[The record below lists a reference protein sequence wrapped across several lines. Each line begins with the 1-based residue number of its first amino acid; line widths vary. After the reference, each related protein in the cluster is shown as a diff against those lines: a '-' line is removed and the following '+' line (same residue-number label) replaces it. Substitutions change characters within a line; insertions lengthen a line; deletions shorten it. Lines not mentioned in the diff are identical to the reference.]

1 VNVAPQRG
9 KNFEALCYNRSPS
22 RRIDPVPC
30 ASRPGVRKDKFERR
44 RSTMTERLDLLKI
57 AQEEQ
62 TGDLFKY
69 LDSIYKRSKIQPR
82 GVSDA
87 VIWEGGNPSGNVKA
101 VAHALT
107 DAFAL
112 NGTLM
117 ALDVLGLPFLGVPMM
132 AQYRHDTKLKPLEWF
147 GKLDYTAIKWSTAGD
162 ALVNEN
168 GKKVVVMGKSA
179 NAPLRTAAGVYCNV
193 RPYGTITSV
202 RFMPGLPYSQ
212 DGKKFRVD
220 KDTGNIHSEMNT
232 PGVRM
237 AYAVRLF
244 LKMVHETGEIG
255 RVATKPTQAQ
265 EDAVNAG
272 ILRWL
277 IQGTKFKLNRRY
289 AVDAYA
295 EHKANVD
302 GIVALLPKDFKA
314 GMENWDGEINEHISD
329 TNFGILLH
337 DMYQQRKAI
346 VYATD
351 LDGDRLTDLMAD
363 APDVLRG
370 WGQMVLDHV
379 KASTD
384 MKKVWKEM
392 GFTMTNGKDMTS
404 VMYRMEGEP
413 IFEQTLGSA
422 DAMLLRLLAGDE
434 TVGGTKQPYDPRI
447 HFVLINEAYK
457 AANPGNERLS
467 GWLDMQLETFDKIY
481 GSTRPRYIEG
491 YNKLKEAI
499 KPWGK

>member
-1 VNVAPQRG
+1 
-9 KNFEALCYNRSPS
+9 
-22 RRIDPVPC
+22 
-30 ASRPGVRKDKFERR
+30 
-44 RSTMTERLDLLKI
+44 MTERLDLLKI
-57 AQEEQ
+57 AREEQ
-62 TGDLFKY
+62 SGDLFKL
-69 LDSIYKRSKIQPR
+69 LDSIYKRSRVQPR
-82 GVSDA
+82 GISDA
-87 VIWEGGNPSGNVKA
+87 VIWEGGNPAGGVKP
-101 VAHALT
+101 VAHAFT

-132 AQYRHDTKLKPLEWF
+132 AQYRHDTKLAPLDWF

-162 ALVNEN
+162 AMVNDN
-168 GKKVVVMGKSA
+168 GRKVVVMGKSA
-179 NAPLRTAAGVYCNV
+179 NAPLRTKAGVYCNV
-193 RPYGTITSV
+193 RPYGTVTSV

-212 DGKKFRVD
+212 DGKKFQVD
-220 KDTGNIHSEMNT
+220 KATGNIHSEMNT

-244 LKMVHETGEIG
+244 LKMVNETGQIG

-277 IQGTKFKLNRRY
+277 LAGTKFELKRKY

-302 GIVALLPKDFKA
+302 AIVALLPKDFKA
-314 GMENWDGEINEHISD
+314 GMESWGGEIHEHISD

-337 DMYQQRKAI
+337 DLIRQRKAI

-363 APDVLRG
+363 APDVLRD
-370 WGQMVLDHV
+370 WGQIVLDHV
-379 KASTD
+379 KAGAKMS
-384 MKKVWKEM
+384 KVWKDM

-434 TVGGTKQPYDPRI
+434 TVGGEKQPYDPRI
-447 HFVLINEAYK
+447 HFVLINDAYK
-457 AANPGNERLS
+457 AANPGNEKLS
-467 GWLDMQLETFDKIY
+467 VWLDAQLETFDRIY
-481 GSTRPRYIEG
+481 GAKRPRYLEG
-491 YNKLKEAI
+491 YGKLKEAI
-499 KPWGK
+499 KPWGR

>member
-1 VNVAPQRG
+1 
-9 KNFEALCYNRSPS
+9 
-22 RRIDPVPC
+22 
-30 ASRPGVRKDKFERR
+30 
-44 RSTMTERLDLLKI
+44 MTERLDLLKI

-62 TGDLFKY
+62 SGDLFKC
-69 LDSIYKRSKIQPR
+69 LDSIYRRSNVQPR
-82 GVSDA
+82 GISDA
-87 VIWEGGNPSGNVKA
+87 IIWEGGSRHADVKP

-107 DAFAL
+107 DMFAL

-147 GKLDYTAIKWSTAGD
+147 GKLEYTAIKWSTAGD

-168 GKKVVVMGKSA
+168 GKKVVVLGKSA

-193 RPYGTITSV
+193 RPYGTITNV

-220 KDTGNIHSEMNT
+220 KDSGNIHSEMNT

-244 LKMVHETGEIG
+244 LKMVHETGQIG

-272 ILRWL
+272 IVRWL
-277 IQGTKFKLNRRY
+277 LQGTKFKLNRRY
-289 AVDAYA
+289 AVDAYE
-295 EHKANVD
+295 EHKANVEA
-302 GIVALLPKDFKA
+302 IVALLPKDFKK
-314 GMENWDGEINEHISD
+314 GMENWGGEINEHISD

-337 DMYQQRKAI
+337 DMYQQRKAV
-346 VYATD
+346 VYSTD

-370 WGQMVLDHV
+370 WGQAILDHV
-379 KASTD
+379 KAGVD
-384 MKKVWKEM
+384 MSKVWKDM

-457 AANPGNERLS
+457 EANRGNEKLA
-467 GWLDMQLETFDKIY
+467 GWLDEQLATFDKIY
-481 GSTRPRYIEG
+481 GGKRPRYIEG

-499 KPWGK
+499 KPWGNK

>member
-1 VNVAPQRG
+1 
-9 KNFEALCYNRSPS
+9 
-22 RRIDPVPC
+22 
-30 ASRPGVRKDKFERR
+30 
-44 RSTMTERLDLLKI
+44 MTERLDLLKI
-57 AQEEQ
+57 AKQEQ
-62 TGDLFKY
+62 DGDLFKL

-82 GVSDA
+82 GTSNA
-87 VIWEGGNPSGNVKA
+87 VIWEGGNGSGNVNP

-107 DAFAL
+107 DMFAL

-132 AQYRHDTKLKPLEWF
+132 AQFRHDTKLASLEWF

-162 ALVNEN
+162 FLVNEN

-193 RPYGTITSV
+193 RPYGTITNV

-212 DGKKFRVD
+212 DNKKFRVD
-220 KDTGNIHSEMNT
+220 RDTGNIHSEMNT

-237 AYAVRLF
+237 AYAARLF
-244 LKMVHETGEIG
+244 LKLVNDTGHVG
-255 RVATKPTQAQ
+255 RVATKPTQAR

-277 IQGTKFKLNRRY
+277 LQGTKFKLGRRY
-289 AVDAYA
+289 VVDAYE
-295 EHKANVD
+295 EHRENVD
-302 GIVALLPKDFKA
+302 AIVALLPKDFKA
-314 GMENWDGEINEHISD
+314 GMESWGGEIHEHISD

-337 DMYQQRKAI
+337 DMYQQRNAI

-370 WGQMVLDHV
+370 WGQKILDHV
-379 KASTD
+379 KAGTD
-384 MKKVWKEM
+384 MQKLWKEM

-404 VMYRMEGEP
+404 VMYRMEGPP

-434 TVGGTKQPYDPRI
+434 TVGGEKQPYDPRI

-457 AANPGNERLS
+457 AANPDNKELAR
-467 GWLDMQLETFDKIY
+467 WLDAQLETFDRIY
-481 GSTRPRYIEG
+481 GGKRPRYLEG
-491 YNKLKEAI
+491 YAKLKEAI
-499 KPWGK
+499 KPWGTK

>member
-1 VNVAPQRG
+1 
-9 KNFEALCYNRSPS
+9 
-22 RRIDPVPC
+22 
-30 ASRPGVRKDKFERR
+30 
-44 RSTMTERLDLLKI
+44 MTERLDLLKI

-62 TGDLFKY
+62 SGDLFKL
-69 LDSIYKRSKIQPR
+69 LDGIYKRSTVQPR
-82 GVSDA
+82 GISDA
-87 VIWEGGNPSGNVKA
+87 VIWEGGNQHGGVKP
-101 VAHALT
+101 VAHAFT
-107 DAFAL
+107 DMFAL

-132 AQYRHDTKLKPLEWF
+132 AQFRHDTKLASLEWF
-147 GKLDYTAIKWSTAGD
+147 GKLEYTAIKWSTAGD
-162 ALVNEN
+162 FMVKDN
-168 GKKVVVMGKSA
+168 GKEVVVFGKSA

-212 DGKKFRVD
+212 NSKKFSVERE
-220 KDTGNIHSEMNT
+220 TGNIHSEMNT

-244 LKMVHETGEIG
+244 LKMVHETGHIG

-272 ILRWL
+272 IVRWL
-277 IQGTKFKLNRRY
+277 LQGTKFELKRKY

-302 GIVALLPKDFKA
+302 AIVALLPKDFKA
-314 GMENWDGEINEHISD
+314 GMENWGGEIHEHISD
-329 TNFGILLH
+329 TNFGLLLH
-337 DMYQQRKAI
+337 DMINQRNAI

-363 APDVLRG
+363 APDVLRA
-370 WGQMVLDHV
+370 WGQLVLDQV
-379 KASTD
+379 KAGAD
-384 MKKVWKEM
+384 MKKVWKDM

-422 DAMLLRLLAGDE
+422 DAMLLRLLDGDE
-434 TVGGTKQPYDPRI
+434 TVGGEKQPYDPRI

-457 AANPGNERLS
+457 AANPGNTELAQ
-467 GWLDMQLETFDKIY
+467 WLDAQLATFDKIY
-481 GSTRPRYIEG
+481 GAKRPRYLDG

-499 KPWGK
+499 KPWGSK

>member
-1 VNVAPQRG
+1 
-9 KNFEALCYNRSPS
+9 
-22 RRIDPVPC
+22 
-30 ASRPGVRKDKFERR
+30 
-44 RSTMTERLDLLKI
+44 MTEKLDLLKI

-62 TGDLFKY
+62 NGDLFKY
-69 LDSIYKRSKIQPR
+69 LDSIFKRSKVQPR
-82 GVSDA
+82 GISDA
-87 VIWEGGNPSGNVKA
+87 VIWEGGNTHGGVKP

-107 DAFAL
+107 DMFSL
-112 NGTLM
+112 NGTIM

-132 AQYRHDTKLKPLEWF
+132 AQYRHDTNLAPLEWF
-147 GKLDYTAIKWSTAGD
+147 GKLDYTCLKWSTAGD
-162 ALVNEN
+162 AMVNDN
-168 GKKVVVMGKSA
+168 GKKVVVRGKSA
-179 NAPLRTAAGVYCNV
+179 NAPLRTKAGVYCNV
-193 RPYGTITSV
+193 RPYGSITSV

-212 DGKKFRVD
+212 DGKKFVVD
-220 KDTGNIHSEMNT
+220 KATGNIHSEMNT

-244 LKMVHETGEIG
+244 LKMVHETKQVG

-277 IQGTKFKLNRRY
+277 LQGTKFQLKRKY

-302 GIVALLPKDFKA
+302 AIVALLPKDFKA
-314 GMENWDGEINEHISD
+314 GMENWGGEIHEHISD

-337 DMYQQRKAI
+337 DMMQQRKAI

-363 APDVLRG
+363 APDMFRA
-370 WGQMVLDHV
+370 WGQKVLDHV
-379 KASTD
+379 KAGAD
-384 MKKVWKEM
+384 INKVWKDM

-413 IFEQTLGSA
+413 IYEQTLGSA

-434 TVGGTKQPYDPRI
+434 TVGGEKQPYDPRI
-447 HFVLINEAYK
+447 HFVLINDAYK
-457 AANPGNERLS
+457 AANPGNKELA
-467 GWLDMQLETFDKIY
+467 GWLDAQLATFDKIY
-481 GSTRPRYIEG
+481 SPKRPRYLDG
-491 YNKLKEAI
+491 YNKLKDAI
-499 KPWGK
+499 KPWGSK

>member
-1 VNVAPQRG
+1 
-9 KNFEALCYNRSPS
+9 
-22 RRIDPVPC
+22 
-30 ASRPGVRKDKFERR
+30 
-44 RSTMTERLDLLKI
+44 MTQELDLLKI

-62 TGDLFKY
+62 KGDLFKV
-69 LDSIYKRSKIQPR
+69 LDGIYKRSAVRPA
-82 GVSDA
+82 GYADA
-87 VIWEGGNPSGNVKA
+87 IIWEGGNAAGGVKP
-101 VAHALT
+101 VAHAFT
-107 DAFAL
+107 DMFAL

-132 AQYRHDTKLKPLEWF
+132 AQFRHDTKLVSLEWF
-147 GKLDYTAIKWSTAGD
+147 RNLDYTALKWSTAGD
-162 ALVNEN
+162 FMVNEG
-168 GKKVVVMGKSA
+168 GKKVVVFGKSA

-212 DGKKFRVD
+212 DGKKFQVD
-220 KDTGNIHSEMNT
+220 KASGNIHSEMNT

-244 LKMVHETGEIG
+244 LKMVHESGQIG
-255 RVATKPTQAQ
+255 RIATKPTQAQ

-277 IQGTKFKLNRRY
+277 LQGTKFELKRKY

-314 GMENWDGEINEHISD
+314 GMENWGGEIHEHISD

-337 DMYQQRKAI
+337 DMMQQRKAV

-363 APDVLRG
+363 APAMFPA
-370 WGQMVLDHV
+370 WGQLVLDHA
-379 KASTD
+379 KTGAD
-384 MKKVWKEM
+384 MKKVWKDM

-404 VMYRMEGEP
+404 VMYRMQGEP

-434 TVGGTKQPYDPRI
+434 TVGGEKQPYDPRI

-457 AANPGNERLS
+457 AANPGHTELAR
-467 GWLDMQLETFDKIY
+467 WLDAQLATFDKIY
-481 GSTRPRYIEG
+481 GGKRPPYIDG
-491 YNKLKEAI
+491 YNQLKDAI
-499 KPWGK
+499 TPWGTK

>member
-1 VNVAPQRG
+1 
-9 KNFEALCYNRSPS
+9 
-22 RRIDPVPC
+22 
-30 ASRPGVRKDKFERR
+30 
-44 RSTMTERLDLLKI
+44 MTERLDLLKI

-62 TGDLFKY
+62 DGDLFKL
-69 LDSIYKRSKIQPR
+69 LDGIYKRSDKKPR
-82 GVSDA
+82 GISDA
-87 VIWEGGNPSGNVKA
+87 VIWEGGNWTGNVKP
-101 VAHALT
+101 VAHAFT
-107 DAFAL
+107 DMFAL
-112 NGTLM
+112 NGTIM
-117 ALDVLGLPFLGVPMM
+117 ALDVLGLPFLAVPMM
-132 AQYRHDTKLKPLEWF
+132 AQFRHDTKLASLEWF

-162 ALVNEN
+162 FLVNEN

-212 DGKKFRVD
+212 DKKKFRVD
-220 KDTGNIHSEMNT
+220 RDTGNVHSEMNT

-244 LKMVHETGEIG
+244 LKMVHDTGQLG

-265 EDAVNAG
+265 EDAINAG
-272 ILRWL
+272 IVRWL
-277 IQGTKFKLNRRY
+277 LQGTKFKLGRRY
-289 AVDAYA
+289 AVDAYE
-295 EHKANVD
+295 EHRENVD
-302 GIVALLPKDFKA
+302 AIVALLPKDFKA
-314 GMENWDGEINEHISD
+314 GMENWGGEIHEHISD

-370 WGQMVLDHV
+370 WGQKVLDHV
-379 KASTD
+379 KAGAD
-384 MKKVWKEM
+384 INKVWRDM

-404 VMYRMEGEP
+404 VMYRIEGQP

-434 TVGGTKQPYDPRI
+434 TVGGEKQPYDPRI

-457 AANPGNERLS
+457 AANPDNKELAR
-467 GWLDMQLETFDKIY
+467 WLDEQLAKFDQIY
-481 GSTRPRYIEG
+481 GTKRPRYLEG
-491 YNKLKEAI
+491 YAKLEVAI
-499 KPWGK
+499 KPWGSR